1 MRLVLVVPLLA
12 LILGVGVSCSDDG
25 SDGHVALT
33 IGVLVPLTGSL
44 ASYGETSEAAL
55 KLAAKAI
62 NDDGGQVSLLIEDT
76 TTTPATALEKL
87 KSLHERGARVVIGP
101 FASSEVAAAKA
112 YADANDMVLLSPLR
126 TATSLAVGG
135 DNVFRF
141 TPDDDKEGAAVAAL
155 AAQDGIKA
163 IIPVSRDDQG
173 NLGLQTSMKG
183 YFETRGGKV
192 VPGITY
198 GANETNF
205 DDEVKTLSQ
214 LVANARAVAGNNI
227 AIYLTAFSEVTGLFG
242 AAAGHPD
249 LEGVKW
255 YGSDSVALSAD
266 LVKDPKAAAFAVAA
280 GYPNPILGLSDADK
294 GRWGPVQEQLTTE
307 LGRTPDAFALAAY
320 DALIVGYTALARTGE
335 DGPTADLKEAIVSIA
350 NGYQGLT
357 GSAKLNDAGDRD
369 IAIYDFWAVCKKGD
383 VFTWIR
389 AASYVATGGG
399 QISRPETCK

>member
-1 MRLVLVVPLLA
+1 MLVVPLMA

-25 SDGHVALT
+25 GDDTVALT
-33 IGVLVPLTGSL
+33 IGALVPLTGSL
-44 ASYGETSEAAL
+44 SSYGETSEAAL
-55 KLAAKAI
+55 KLAAKNI
-62 NDDGGQVSLLIEDT
+62 NAGDGQISLLIEDT

-87 KSLHERGARVVIGP
+87 KSLHDRGVRVVIGP
-101 FASSEVAAAKA
+101 FASSEVAAVKA
-112 YADANDMVLLSPLR
+112 YADANDMVLLSPLS

-155 AAQDGIKA
+155 AKADGVKA

-173 NLGLQTSMKG
+173 NLGLQSSMKG
-183 YFETRGGKV
+183 YFESGGGKV
-192 VPGITY
+192 VSGITY
-198 GANETNF
+198 PANETDF
-205 DDEVKTLSQ
+205 KDEVTTLSQ

-227 AIYLTAFSEVTGLFG
+227 AIYLTAFGEVTGLFN
-242 AAAGHPD
+242 ATTGHPD
-249 LEGVKW
+249 LEGVPW

-266 LVKDPKAAAFAVAA
+266 LVKDKTAAAFAVKA

-294 GRWGPVQEQLTTE
+294 SRWEPISTQLQNE
-307 LGRTPDAFALAAY
+307 LGRKPDAFALAAY
-320 DALIVGYTALARTGE
+320 DALMVGYSALAQTGE
-335 DGPTADLKEAIVSIA
+335 DGPTAELKESIVSVA

-369 IAIYDFWAVCKKGD
+369 IAIYDFWAVCKSGD
-383 VFTWIR
+383 NFTWIR

-399 QISRPETCK
+399 QITRPEKCQ